1 MRRAHDFL
9 NPVGSQV
16 CPNCGAIAKPH
27 HMCISCGYYKGREV
41 VTAQA

>member
-9 NPVGSQV
+9 TPVGSQP
-16 CPNCGAIAKPH
+16 CPNCGALAKPH